1 VKRLSKGGYP
11 LSDKRIVDGVAYD
24 RVSTIASCLP
34 QDMFYAG
41 ADMASKG
48 AVKIASD
55 VIKGHIVVESRERW
69 LMSENFAKWV
79 KGEATRQK
87 QAAADRGTIV
97 GWLFDAIVQDGPMG
111 PGDIADWLQGVF
123 DQRPEEAAMRYDQW
137 DEAAEMGLTMGD
149 EKPRRGWQCSFAD
162 VLPFAAQLGAWFD
175 TGPDLVI
182 KTLQPQL
189 VCKKS
194 RVAGRPDF
202 LGTWNGLK
210 VVGDLKT
217 SSSSQP
223 SRYHRCQ
230 LAKYAGMA
238 RSNGMNIIVTP
249 TSVWV
254 RVLSPQGKRLG
265 LLDFRLA
272 HAIYKGDSMKGSYYT
287 SATSKKVC
295 A

>member
-1 VKRLSKGGYP
+1 
-11 LSDKRIVDGVAYD
+11 
-24 RVSTIASCLP
+24 
-34 QDMFYAG
+34 
-41 ADMASKG
+41 
-48 AVKIASD
+48 
-55 VIKGHIVVESRERW
+55 
-69 LMSENFAKWV
+69 
-79 KGEATRQK
+79 
-87 QAAADRGTIV
+87 
-97 GWLFDAIVQDGPMG
+97 
-111 PGDIADWLQGVF
+111 
-123 DQRPEEAAMRYDQW
+123 MRYDQW

>member
-1 VKRLSKGGYP
+1 
-11 LSDKRIVDGVAYD
+11 
-24 RVSTIASCLP
+24 
-34 QDMFYAG
+34 
-41 ADMASKG
+41 
-48 AVKIASD
+48 
-55 VIKGHIVVESRERW
+55 
-69 LMSENFAKWV
+69 
-79 KGEATRQK
+79 
-87 QAAADRGTIV
+87 
-97 GWLFDAIVQDGPMG
+97 
-111 PGDIADWLQGVF
+111 
-123 DQRPEEAAMRYDQW
+123 
-137 DEAAEMGLTMGD
+137 
-149 EKPRRGWQCSFAD
+149 
-162 VLPFAAQLGAWFD
+162 VLPFAAQLGAWFA
-175 TGPDLVI
+175 TGPDLEVSA
-182 KTLQPQL
+182 LQPQL

-202 LGTWNGLK
+202 LGKWNGLK

-217 SSSSQP
+217 SSSAQP
-223 SRYHRCQ
+223 NRYHRCQ